1 MKKIFLISF
10 LLISISLTSCNI
22 TNKMGNGDIPLPANP
37 THIEFYN
44 GGTCIGSY
52 DNAIVKVAS
61 VRNTRLI
68 GADIT
73 WYYYEIY
80 VNSQI
85 VDTIV
90 DSEALAIKYK
100 GSRF

>member
-10 LLISISLTSCNI
+10 LFISISLTSCNI
-22 TNKMGNGDIPLPANP
+22 TNKMSNGDTPLPASP

-61 VRNTRLI
+61 VRNTRFV

-80 VNSQI
+80 VNNQI

-90 DSEALAIKYK
+90 DSESLAIKYK